1 MDIEHT
7 KQVNNLKL
15 NFLNKGFAIISFVLD
30 SLVLKKKHQDTYSLL
45 HFVFTYKSTP
55 RPTEVSFENLK
66 SGPGLAFVAITDA
79 ISEMSVGPLWAVLF
93 FFMLFLLG
101 LDSQFGMLE
110 SLLTSL
116 KDEFKTLNKIRKE
129 FVSG

>member
-1 MDIEHT
+1 MSGIKFKD
-7 KQVNNLKL
+7 
-15 NFLNKGFAIISFVLD
+15 
-30 SLVLKKKHQDTYSLL
+30 
-45 HFVFTYKSTP
+45 
-55 RPTEVSFENLK
+55 LK
-66 SGPGLAFVAITDA
+66 SGPGLAFIAITDA
-79 ISEMSVGPLWAVLF
+79 ISEMSVGPLWSVLF

-116 KDEFKTLNKIRKE
+116 KDEVSYLNKIRKE